1 MSNTKISVSEADI
14 DDDLMRQHSASAPKT
29 VTLKMPSLPK
39 PHFKR
44 PSFKP
49 GKPSI
54 AVLVVVVL
62 AVTVGGGLGYKKYTA
77 LRAEN
82 QRLSNPQA
90 AAEDEANR
98 IKDEVAQLIEL
109 PNEKPTVATVVDVEK
124 LKSQTFFAN
133 AQNGDRVLLFAQ
145 AKKAVLYRPSSKK
158 IVEVAPINIGD
169 NGVAG
174 ASTTTPTPAPTPVPT
189 TTTKKR

>member
-1 MSNTKISVSEADI
+1 MK
-14 DDDLMRQHSASAPKT
+14 QHASSAPKS
-29 VTLKMPSLPK
+29 VTLRLPSLPR
-39 PHFKR
+39 PHFKK
-44 PSFKP
+44 PSFKG
-49 GKPSI
+49 GKSSI
-54 AVLVVVVL
+54 AILVLLVV
-62 AVTVGGGLGYKKYTA
+62 AIGVGGGLGYKKYTA
-77 LRAEN
+77 LREED

-124 LKSQTFFAN
+124 LKSQAFFAN

-145 AKKAVLYRPSSKK
+145 SKKAVLYRPGTKK

-174 ASTTTPTPAPTPVPT
+174 ANTTTPTPVAPT
-189 TTTKKR
+189 TTPKTTTPVKR